1 MIASDRLDDRVN
13 RTVGRGG
20 SWGEMKKHRFA
31 AVVLIVLASGIWLA
45 NSEKDPPERPRAEA
59 SAEPDELEREEDLNR
74 LLAASE
80 ILSSRAQAVV
90 DEDRSAFLSSIDPE
104 ATAFRKQQGKVFQ
117 RLTSLRLGRYELRQ
131 QVGGKDL
138 ARHEHDSRYKRA
150 DDVFISPVEE
160 SYRFKGYDDADFVS
174 TLFFTFVLRDGEWL
188 IAADDDLSGRRTTE
202 RNLWDYGP
210 VKQTGSTNVTVI
222 QHPCRAAGCIELD
235 ESFVQLAEN
244 ARRTVKRRWRGSWNG
259 RVVVLATSSRHEVRR
274 IIDVDYAISNFAAFA
289 YSPFLATGYSPAR
302 IVVER
307 GTLSDRSSD
316 IIELIL
322 THEMAHVAT
331 RRASGPH
338 IPLWVEEGLA
348 EWISRTPGD
357 SADLYYAQQVAA
369 GAVQP
374 VLATD
379 RQFRRGN
386 ADELFL
392 HYQSSRTAVAYFIER
407 WGYKKFIGFYRTLGD
422 LHNDSGGRAKH
433 LRSSMRRFTGLGPSQ
448 FERQWADSI

>member
-1 MIASDRLDDRVN
+1 
-13 RTVGRGG
+13 
-20 SWGEMKKHRFA
+20 MKKLPFPV
-31 AVVLIVLASGIWLA
+31 AVLLVVASGIWLTA
-45 NSEKDPPERPRAEA
+45 DSEKDPLERPRAGD
-59 SAEPDELEREEDLNR
+59 SAEPDEPEQEEETSA
-74 LLAASE
+74 LLAVSE
-80 ILSSRAQAVV
+80 ILSSRAQAVM
-90 DEDRSAFLSSIDPE
+90 DGDRSAFLSSIDPE
-104 ATAFRKQQGKVFQ
+104 ATGFRQQQRKVFE
-117 RLTSLRLGRYELRQ
+117 RLTSLRLGGYELRQ
-131 QVGGKDL
+131 QIGGKDL
-138 ARHEHDSRYKRA
+138 ARREHDRRYKSA
-150 DDVFISPVEE
+150 DDVFIPSVEE
-160 SYRFKGYDDADFVS
+160 SYRFKGYDDADFVN
-174 TLFFTFVLRDGEWL
+174 TLFFTFVQRDGEWL

-222 QHPCRAAGCIELD
+222 QHPCRAAGCIELG
-235 ESFVQLAEN
+235 ESFIQLAEN
-244 ARRTVKRRWRGSWNG
+244 ARRVVKKRWKGSWNG
-259 RVVVLATSSRHEVRR
+259 RVVVLATSSRREVRR

-289 YSPFLATGYSPAR
+289 YSPFLASGYSPAR

-307 GTLSDRSSD
+307 ETLSDRSSD

-357 SADLYYAQQVAA
+357 GADLYYAQQVAA

-379 RQFRRGN
+379 RQFRRDN
-386 ADELFL
+386 AEELFL
-392 HYQSSRTAVAYFIER
+392 HYQSSRTAVAYFVKR
-407 WGYKKFIGFYRTLGD
+407 WGYKKFVRFYRTLGD
-422 LHNDSGGRAKH
+422 SHNDSGSRAKH
-433 LRSSMRRFTGLGPSQ
+433 LRSAMRQFTGLGPSQ